1 MVSMVTQRQSDLTKM
16 GRRFASL
23 ASRTSVAEAAYRAL
37 RLAIVTMELPPGT
50 RLTEQELAT
59 VLQISRQPVRE
70 ALLRL
75 RDADFVDVRGQ
86 RGSFVARI
94 STAAVQ
100 SAQFVREA
108 VEVAIVSRAAEG
120 LDAHERDPLQ
130 FIIQRQ
136 EKAFADKNP
145 EAFFFLDEEFHF
157 GLASAVGCSRAW
169 KIIEDVK
176 GHMDRVRFLS
186 LPDATPLDRLI
197 AQHQAILDAIVRRDP
212 DAAARAMQ
220 VHLREIVVSLPPLA
234 DQHPDLFALKDE
246 GIAGSLGERASWVPG
261 LARL

>member
-1 MVSMVTQRQSDLTKM
+1 MVTQQQSDLTEL
-16 GRRFASL
+16 GRRFAAL
-23 ASRTSVAEAAYRAL
+23 AGHTSVAEAAYRAL
-37 RLAIVTMELPPGT
+37 RLAIVTMELPPGA
-50 RLTEQELAT
+50 RLTEQELAD
-59 VLQISRQPVRE
+59 VLRISRQPVRE

-94 STAAVQ
+94 SIAAVQ

-108 VEVAIVSRAAEG
+108 VEVAIVTRAAAG
-120 LDAHERDPLQ
+120 LEPYERDPLQ

-136 EKAFADKNP
+136 EKAARERNP
-145 EAFFFLDEEFHF
+145 QAFFFLDEEFHY

-186 LPDATPLDRLI
+186 LPEATPIDRLI
-197 AQHQAILDAIVRRDP
+197 DQHQAILDAIAHRDP
-212 DAAARAMQ
+212 EAAAGAMRT
-220 VHLREIVVSLPPLA
+220 HLREIVVSLPALA
-234 DQHPDLFALKDE
+234 KLHPDLFSSDE
-246 GIAGSLGERASWVPG
+246 PTAGPLADRPSWIPG
-261 LARL
+261 LARV